1 MREEERLSRRAEN
14 DDRNEMKSRSW
25 RIKECRGLFHVMLLA
40 MDKQV
45 TNSWKRVG
53 MKNERYFKKR
63 IILKYS
69 RERSIATKKSGGT
82 ETMRGGCKVGN
93 WLD

>member
-1 MREEERLSRRAEN
+1 MKLMFRITREEESLSRRAKN
-14 DDRNEMKSRSW
+14 DDKNETKSRSW
-25 RIKECRGLFHVMLLA
+25 RIKECRGLFHIMLLS

-53 MKNERYFKKR
+53 MKNKRYCKKM

-69 RERSIATKKSGGT
+69 RERSTTTKNLEVQKQ
-82 ETMRGGCKVGN
+82 
-93 WLD
+93 